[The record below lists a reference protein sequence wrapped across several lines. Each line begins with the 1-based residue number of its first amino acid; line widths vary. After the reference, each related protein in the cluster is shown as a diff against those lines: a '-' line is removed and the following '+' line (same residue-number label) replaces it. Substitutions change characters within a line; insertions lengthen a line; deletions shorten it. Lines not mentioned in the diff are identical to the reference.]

1 MTARVIVAGGR
12 DFNDY
17 ELLKSTLDEFFC
29 RLDDVDIQIVC
40 GEAKGADTLGKR
52 YAQEHNIPVVSFP
65 AQWDRYGKSAGYK
78 RNVEMAGYANMLVAF
93 WDGESKGTKNMIDT
107 AKKFGLTSYIV
118 RYKTELLS

>member
-17 ELLKSTLDEFFC
+17 ELLESTLDELFC
-29 RLDDVDIQIVC
+29 HLGDVDIQIVC
-40 GEAKGADTLGKR
+40 GEARGADTLGKR

-93 WDGESKGTKNMIDT
+93 WDGESKGTKHMIDT
-107 AKKFGLTSYIV
+107 AKKFGLASYIV
-118 RYKTELLS
+118 RYKTELL